1 MTVALVHPPAPR
13 RRAPYENW
21 RPPIIGVSVLTLVG
35 NSDLV
40 LPRFH
45 DGTYVLP
52 TGDVEDGQSPEAAGR
67 AVLTGL
73 AASLAVQR
81 QVAVDEVQMRRRK
94 VITHVVITEP
104 LSVREACALAYRDP
118 RADVQV
124 LPRTRALSV
133 LTHKAQL
140 RAFLGL
146 QAAAIGAMLYLLD
159 GQIVR
164 VEDIRPHHARPYT

>member
-1 MTVALVHPPAPR
+1 M
-13 RRAPYENW
+13 
-21 RPPIIGVSVLTLVG
+21 SVLALVG

-40 LPRFH
+40 LARFH
-45 DGTYVLP
+45 DGTLVLP

-73 AASLAVQR
+73 AASLPVER
-81 QVAVDEVQMRRRK
+81 QVAVDETQMRRRK

-104 LSVREACALAYRDP
+104 LSAREACALVYRDP
-118 RADVQV
+118 RADVHV

-146 QAAAIGAMLYLLD
+146 QAAAIGAMLYLRD
-159 GQIVR
+159 GQITR
-164 VEDIRPHHARPYT
+164 VEDVRPHDPLPFT